1 MRPLVLVALLAAGG
15 CGRLPGKP
23 APGPE
28 VPRPDAVIDPV
39 ALVAEGMAAI
49 TGREPFATLDG
60 LYMARDRM
68 FFTSTK
74 AERELSYHF
83 RPYIQGIEDA
93 VHWFRA
99 AGHLNFS

>member
-1 MRPLVLVALLAAGG
+1 VGRRPPWARLPWPVLV
-15 CGRLPGKP
+15 
-23 APGPE
+23 
-28 VPRPDAVIDPV
+28 PV
-39 ALVAEGMAAI
+39 ALVAEKVAAI

-74 AERELSYHF
+74 AERELSYSF

-93 VHWFRA
+93 LHWFRA
-99 AGHLNFS
+99 AGHLNSPKRVKF